1 VSFSIGELRRWDT
14 CGVATAGSSVAS
26 REFTAEDARRI
37 LSDGREALADGWEGV
52 AADAVLDAAEAEKTH
67 VTKLA
72 DGLHDLADTLGRAA
86 AALAPAVEAVRN
98 RVAEAEAAG
107 LVVGAT
113 APVPP
118 PGRTDIGQATVDEH
132 AAAIQSALDTVAS
145 LDEHYGREID
155 AVASMLHAA
164 IPPEVD
170 RSPIPGPDDPWP
182 GRAADAATGGFKE
195 SVEREARDLDPD
207 RRGRH
212 ARISIPDDQ
221 ARAVAS
227 DLGRF
232 GRFAGGVGT
241 VTTVVGGVNEYASG
255 ESSAGRAAAGVAGAL
270 GGGAAGGA
278 MAGAAAGS
286 IFGPV
291 GTFIGAGIGAAIG
304 SELGHDL
311 VQAGFDALDDKSGDE
326 GPDGDER

>member
-1 VSFSIGELRRWDT
+1 MSYSIGELRRWDT
-14 CGVATAGSSVAS
+14 GGLGTASSAVAA
-26 REFTAEDARRI
+26 REATAEDARRT

-52 AADAVLDAAEAEKTH
+52 AADAVLDAADAEKTH

-72 DGLHDLADTLGRAA
+72 DGLHDLADAVARAG
-86 AALAPAVEAVRN
+86 AALAPAVQAVRD
-98 RVAEAEAAG
+98 RIAEAEATG
-107 LVVGAT
+107 LLVGYT
-113 APVPP
+113 AVAPA
-118 PGRTDIGQATVDEH
+118 PGRTDIEQATVDEH
-132 AAAIQSALDTVAS
+132 AHAIRSAIDTVAS

-164 IPPEVD
+164 IPAEVD
-170 RSPIPGPDDPWP
+170 RSPIPGADDPWP
-182 GRAADAATGGFKE
+182 GRAVDAATGGFKE

-278 MAGAAAGS
+278 LAGAAAGS

-291 GTFIGAGIGAAIG
+291 GTFIGAGVGAAIG

-311 VQAGFDALDDKSGDE
+311 VQAGFDALDDESGDE